1 MAGPNPVP
9 PLCGYELMWWAGV
22 GEGTYCCSLPSGH
35 LTFHAD
41 GPVTFDNDDIV
52 ECRCKSQA
60 PWSCLLHQSRLPIP
74 SGPF

>member
-1 MAGPNPVP
+1 
-9 PLCGYELMWWAGV
+9 
-22 GEGTYCCSLPSGH
+22 